1 MRVEDP
7 VLPIERADERVSAT
21 VLRNARRIGDDS
33 EPVDIV
39 IERGILVETVA
50 SGAEAAHIID
60 LDGRFVGPGLWDA
73 HVHMEQWAQLRQRVD
88 LAGAGSPADVADRF
102 RTRVVATVGREVIV
116 GYGFRDALWS
126 EPMRRALLDDV
137 GGNRPVVA
145 ISGDL
150 HCVWLNA
157 AASQRL
163 GVTTDD
169 TGVLRE
175 AAAID
180 VVTQL
185 DSVPDEQMDRWVA
198 EAARAAAER
207 GVVGLVEFEWADN
220 IAAWT
225 RRAGRARLDV
235 RVVCGVYPEYL
246 DAAIARGLRT
256 GASLSGSEGLAVVG
270 PLKVITDGSLNT
282 RTALCHDPYSD
293 SEPGQDAHGRANVDP
308 STLEELLRWAAASGF
323 VPAVHAIGDRA
334 NQLVLDTFQALGIG
348 GSIEHAQLVSA
359 DDFHR
364 FGELGLTASV
374 QPEHALDDRDV
385 ADRLWRGRTARA
397 FALRSL
403 RSGGARLALGSDAP
417 VAPLDPWISMAAAVH
432 RTRDGREPWHP
443 EQSLTMREAYEASTR
458 EGRLDLRPGDPAD
471 LVICDE
477 NPLHLEGGQI
487 RSASVAGTM
496 LAGRWTHRGF

>member
-1 MRVEDP
+1 MSVENSAF
-7 VLPIERADERVSAT
+7 PIEQADERVSTT

-39 IERGILVETVA
+39 IERGILVDHVA
-50 SGAEAAHIID
+50 PGAEVQVID

-88 LAGAGSPADVADRF
+88 LAGSGSPAEVADRF
-102 RTRVVATVGREVIV
+102 RHRVAEDQAGHDVVV
-116 GYGFRDALWS
+116 GYGFRDALWT
-126 EPMRRALLDDV
+126 EPMLRGRLDDA
-137 GGNRPVVA
+137 GGERPVVA

-150 HCVWLNA
+150 HCVWLNSA
-157 AASQRL
+157 AARRL
-163 GVTTDD
+163 GVATDD

-175 AAAID
+175 DAAID

-185 DSVPDEQMDRWVA
+185 DAVPDEQMDRWVA
-198 EAARAAAER
+198 TAARAAAER
-207 GVVGLVEFEWADN
+207 GVVGVVEFEWADN

-225 RRAGRARLDV
+225 RRAGRAPLDL
-235 RVVCGVYPEYL
+235 RVMCGVYPEYL

-256 GASLSGSEGLAVVG
+256 GTSLSGSEGLALVG
-270 PLKVITDGSLNT
+270 PLKIITDGSLNT
-282 RTALCHDPYSD
+282 RTALCHDPYPNT
-293 SEPGQDAHGRANVDP
+293 EPGQHARGRANIDR
-308 STLEELLRWAAASGF
+308 STLEELLRRAGASGF

-334 NQLVLDTFQALGIG
+334 NQVVLDAFEAVGIG

-364 FGELGLTASV
+364 FGELRLTASV

-385 ADRLWRGRTARA
+385 ADRLWSGRTARA

-443 EQSLTMREAYEASTR
+443 EQSLTMREAYAASTR
-458 EGRLDLRPGDPAD
+458 EGRLDLRLGDSAD
-471 LVICDE
+471 LVISDE
-477 NPLHLEGGQI
+477 NPLHLEGAQI